1 MKTKIT
7 NFLSESCGIFAT
19 ATGIQDIESFMG
31 IIYVALGI
39 AILLINFGLRI
50 HDRFKDDGKFDKKDK
65 EDTIKDA
72 KDTIDKIDDLL
83 KK

>member
-1 MKTKIT
+1 MKTQVT
-7 NFLSESCGIFAT
+7 NFLSESCGVLAT

-31 IIYVALGI
+31 IIYVSLGI
-39 AILLINFGLRI
+39 LILLVNFGLRL
-50 HDRFKDDGKFDKKDK
+50 HDRLKDGKFDKKDK
-65 EDTIKDA
+65 EETIEDA